1 QAKSEGVLFPSL
13 LWVLRDFHLRLVDAR
28 DRPITPQQ
36 YLENALAPIAGQ
48 EKRNEI
54 RAVIKSVFTDR
65 DCAAMVRPVLEE
77 EDLRHVERLPFAS
90 LRPQFRKQASAARAA
105 PGGRVHTEGVRC
117 RPAEDDRRRGRQQDE
132 LSALRKGARRRG
144 AARRLPA
151 ALRERGSAPGG
162 RRVREGLGG
171 QPRCRAPRGAL
182 RVGAPVGGSTA

>member
-1 QAKSEGVLFPSL
+1 RRSPRACCSPASSGCCATSTCD
-13 LWVLRDFHLRLVDAR
+13 WST

-90 LRPQFRKQASAARAA
+90 LRPQFRKQVDEFTQRVYAA
-105 PGGRVHTEGVRC
+105 VR
-117 RPAEDDRRRGRQQDE
+117 PKMID
-132 LSALRKGARRRG
+132 GAVD
-144 AARRLPA
+144 
-151 ALRERGSAPGG
+151 SKT
-162 RRVREGLGG
+162 
-171 QPRCRAPRGAL
+171 
-182 RVGAPVGGSTA
+182 S